1 MRIEAPR
8 HGVAT
13 IVDKPAGTI
22 ALFAF
27 AEGRGLSE
35 HTAPYD
41 ALVHILEGQAE
52 VTIAGTAHRLAAGE
66 PIVMPANQLP
76 ALRALTGF
84 KMLLTMNR
92 A

>member
-8 HGVAT
+8 HGVAA

-22 ALFAF
+22 ALSAF
-27 AEGRGLSE
+27 AEGRVLCE

-41 ALVHILEGQAE
+41 ALVHILDGRAE
-52 VTIAGTAHRLAAGE
+52 VTIAGAAHRLKAGE
-66 PIVMPANQLP
+66 LILMPANQPP

-84 KMLLTMNR
+84 RMLLTMIR